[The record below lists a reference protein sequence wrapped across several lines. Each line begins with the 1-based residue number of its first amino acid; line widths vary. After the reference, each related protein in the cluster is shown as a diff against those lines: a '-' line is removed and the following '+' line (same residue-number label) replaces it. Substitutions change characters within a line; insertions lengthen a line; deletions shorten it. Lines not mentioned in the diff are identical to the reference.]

1 MRWNFCQHSTGTAPR
16 QHVPAFQ
23 GRSQVPS
30 PEQRHPASRDGL
42 AGEHRQEGTG
52 SSTGRR
58 ALAAAAQAAP
68 HCSLDCRDPV
78 KQGSEQA
85 AGTAVMEGAA
95 GHTQLL
101 LLCLLLAEWLGV
113 YPV

>member
-1 MRWNFCQHSTGTAPR
+1 MDW
-16 QHVPAFQ
+16 
-23 GRSQVPS
+23 
-30 PEQRHPASRDGL
+30 
-42 AGEHRQEGTG
+42 QE
-52 SSTGRR
+52 STGRR
-58 ALAAAAQAAP
+58 ARAAAQAVARAAAAQAAP